1 MPGWDNAPMGDAD
14 GKVRLDKWLWAARMF
29 KTRAL
34 ASEAVQGGRV
44 HVNGQRAKPSREVRL
59 GDTIERLARDHRRF
73 ARPAA
78 SLFADVRALFPVSRQ
93 LMVYDIIEAH
103 MNAAIEFLDAEIAER
118 GSADL
123 LRCRATNRKGKA
135 CQRVPVT
142 GSDYCPSHRYME
154 KLQHKRADDMLA
166 A

>member
-1 MPGWDNAPMGDAD
+1 M
-14 GKVRLDKWLWAARMF
+14 LDSPET
-29 KTRAL
+29 KTRELIEESAMYRYSRAMYRDL
-34 ASEAVQGGRV
+34 TPYLLQDQLRPEL
-44 HVNGQRAKPSREVRL
+44 GQRLLLSACERN
-59 GDTIERLARDHRRF
+59 IERLARDHRRF

-93 LMVYDIIEAH
+93 LLVYDIIEAH
-103 MNAAIEFLDAEIAER
+103 MSAAMDFLDAEIAER

-142 GSDYCPSHRYME
+142 GSDYCPSHRYTE
-154 KLQHKRADDMLA
+154 KLQASRADDMLA

>member
-1 MPGWDNAPMGDAD
+1 MDTPNGLIKDLTED
-14 GKVRLDKWLWAARMF
+14 GAMYRYSRAIYRDLHPHILKGQFRPELGQRLL
-29 KTRAL
+29 L
-34 ASEAVQGGRV
+34 ASCERTV
-44 HVNGQRAKPSREVRL
+44 
-59 GDTIERLARDHRRF
+59 ERLARDHRRF

-78 SLFADVRALFPVSRQ
+78 ALFDDVRALFPVSRQ
-93 LMVYDIIEAH
+93 LMVYGIIEVH
-103 MNAAIEFLDAEIAER
+103 LDAAER

-142 GSDYCPSHRYME
+142 GSDYCPSHRYIE
-154 KLQHKRADDMLA
+154 KLQQEKASSGILA

>member
-1 MPGWDNAPMGDAD
+1 MY
-14 GKVRLDKWLWAARMF
+14 RF
-29 KTRAL
+29 SRAL
-34 ASEAVQGGRV
+34 YRDLHPHLLEGQIRPEL
-44 HVNGQRAKPSREVRL
+44 GQRLLLSAC
-59 GDTIERLARDHRRF
+59 ERTVERMARDHRRF

-93 LMVYDIIEAH
+93 LFVYDVIEAH
-103 MNAAIEFLDAEIAER
+103 VNSALEYLDEEIAER

-135 CQRVPVT
+135 CQRTPLPERE
-142 GSDYCPSHRYME
+142 YCPSH
-154 KLQHKRADDMLA
+154 QHLERAGTKVA

>member
-1 MPGWDNAPMGDAD
+1 MY
-14 GKVRLDKWLWAARMF
+14 RF
-29 KTRAL
+29 SRAIYRDL
-34 ASEAVQGGRV
+34 QPYLLKDQLRPEL
-44 HVNGQRAKPSREVRL
+44 GQRLLLSACER
-59 GDTIERLARDHRRF
+59 TIERLARDHRRF

-78 SLFADVRALFPVSRQ
+78 SLFSDVRALFPVSMQ
-93 LMVYDIIEAH
+93 LMVYDVIEVH
-103 MNAAIEFLDAEIAER
+103 MNNALAYLDEEIAER

-142 GSDYCPSHRYME
+142 GSDYCPSHRYLE
-154 KLQHKRADDMLA
+154 KVQQQRSSGMLA

>member
-1 MPGWDNAPMGDAD
+1 MNEDSDMY
-14 GKVRLDKWLWAARMF
+14 RF
-29 KTRAL
+29 SRAIYRDL
-34 ASEAVQGGRV
+34 QPYLLKDQLRPEL
-44 HVNGQRAKPSREVRL
+44 GQRLLLSACER
-59 GDTIERLARDHRRF
+59 TIERLARDHRRF

-78 SLFADVRALFPVSRQ
+78 SLFSDVRALFPVSMQ
-93 LMVYDIIEAH
+93 LMAYDVIEVH
-103 MNAAIEFLDAEIAER
+103 MDNALAYLDEEIAER

-142 GSDYCPSHRYME
+142 GSDYCPSHRYLE
-154 KLQHKRADDMLA
+154 KVQQQRSSGMLA

>member
-1 MPGWDNAPMGDAD
+1 MY
-14 GKVRLDKWLWAARMF
+14 RF
-29 KTRAL
+29 SRAIYRDL
-34 ASEAVQGGRV
+34 QPHLLKNQPRPEL
-44 HVNGQRAKPSREVRL
+44 GQRLLLSACERN
-59 GDTIERLARDHRRF
+59 IERLARDHRRF

-78 SLFADVRALFPVSRQ
+78 SLFSDVRALFPVSMQ
-93 LMVYDIIEAH
+93 LQVYDVIELH
-103 MNAAIEFLDAEIAER
+103 MNNALAFLDEEIAER

-154 KLQHKRADDMLA
+154 KVQQQRSSGMLA

>member
-1 MPGWDNAPMGDAD
+1 MY
-14 GKVRLDKWLWAARMF
+14 RF
-29 KTRAL
+29 SRAISRDL
-34 ASEAVQGGRV
+34 QPYLLKDQLRPEL
-44 HVNGQRAKPSREVRL
+44 GQRLLLSACER
-59 GDTIERLARDHRRF
+59 TIERLARDHRRF

-78 SLFADVRALFPVSRQ
+78 SLFSDVRALFPVSMQ
-93 LMVYDIIEAH
+93 LMVYDVIEVH
-103 MNAAIEFLDAEIAER
+103 MNNALAYLDEEIAER

-142 GSDYCPSHRYME
+142 GSDYCPSHRYLE
-154 KLQHKRADDMLA
+154 KVQQQRSSGMLA

>member
-1 MPGWDNAPMGDAD
+1 LIKDLTED
-14 GKVRLDKWLWAARMF
+14 GAMYRYS
-29 KTRAL
+29 RAIYREL
-34 ASEAVQGGRV
+34 HPHLLEGQFRPEL
-44 HVNGQRAKPSREVRL
+44 GQRLLLTACERTV
-59 GDTIERLARDHRRF
+59 ERLARDHRRF

-78 SLFADVRALFPVSRQ
+78 ALFHDVRALFPVSHQ
-93 LMVYDIIEAH
+93 LMVYDIIETH
-103 MNAAIEFLDAEIAER
+103 MDAALEYLDAEIAER

-142 GSDYCPSHRYME
+142 GSDYCPSHRYLE
-154 KLQHKRADDMLA
+154 KLQQEKASSGILA

>member
-1 MPGWDNAPMGDAD
+1 MY
-14 GKVRLDKWLWAARMF
+14 RF
-29 KTRAL
+29 SRAIYRDL
-34 ASEAVQGGRV
+34 QPYLLQNQLRPEL
-44 HVNGQRAKPSREVRL
+44 GQRLLLSACER
-59 GDTIERLARDHRRF
+59 TIERLARDHRRF

-78 SLFADVRALFPVSRQ
+78 ALFSDVRALFPVSRQ
-93 LMVYDIIEAH
+93 LMVYDVIEVH
-103 MNAAIEFLDAEIAER
+103 MNAALEYLDQEIAER

-142 GSDYCPSHRYME
+142 GSDYCPSHRSLE
-154 KLQHKRADDMLA
+154 KVQQQRSSGMLA

>member
-1 MPGWDNAPMGDAD
+1 MSATGTLTHFEGAEMY
-14 GKVRLDKWLWAARMF
+14 RYS
-29 KTRAL
+29 RAIYRDL
-34 ASEAVQGGRV
+34 QPLLMEGQIRPEL
-44 HVNGQRAKPSREVRL
+44 GQRLLLTACERTV
-59 GDTIERLARDHRRF
+59 ERLARDYRRF

-78 SLFADVRALFPVSRQ
+78 SLFADVRSLFPVSRQ
-93 LMVYDIIEAH
+93 LLAYDIIEAH
-103 MNAAIEFLDAEIAER
+103 MVAALEYLDQEIADR

-142 GSDYCPSHRYME
+142 GSDFCPSHRFLE
-154 KLQHKRADDMLA
+154 KLQTQRTDAFA

>member
-1 MPGWDNAPMGDAD
+1 MY
-14 GKVRLDKWLWAARMF
+14 RLS
-29 KTRAL
+29 RAL
-34 ASEAVQGGRV
+34 YRDLHPHLLEGQIRPEL
-44 HVNGQRAKPSREVRL
+44 GQRLLLSAC
-59 GDTIERLARDHRRF
+59 ERTVERMARDHRRF

-93 LMVYDIIEAH
+93 LFVYDVIEAH
-103 MNAAIEFLDAEIAER
+103 VNSALEYLDEEIAER

-142 GSDYCPSHRYME
+142 GSDYCPSHRYLE
-154 KLQHKRADDMLA
+154 KLQKDRSDALA

>member
-1 MPGWDNAPMGDAD
+1 MYRYSRAIYRDLNPFLLQDQ
-14 GKVRLDKWLWAARMF
+14 VRPEL
-29 KTRAL
+29 
-34 ASEAVQGGRV
+34 
-44 HVNGQRAKPSREVRL
+44 GQRLLLSACER
-59 GDTIERLARDHRRF
+59 TIERLARDHRRF

-103 MNAAIEFLDAEIAER
+103 MIAAIEFLDAEIAER

>member
-1 MPGWDNAPMGDAD
+1 MY
-14 GKVRLDKWLWAARMF
+14 RF
-29 KTRAL
+29 SRAIYRDL
-34 ASEAVQGGRV
+34 QPHLLKNQPRPEL
-44 HVNGQRAKPSREVRL
+44 GQRLLLSACERN
-59 GDTIERLARDHRRF
+59 IERLARDHRRF

-78 SLFADVRALFPVSRQ
+78 ALFSDVRALFPVSRQ
-93 LMVYDIIEAH
+93 LMVYDVIEVH
-103 MNAAIEFLDAEIAER
+103 MNAALEYLDQEIAER

-142 GSDYCPSHRYME
+142 GSDYCPSHRYLE
-154 KLQHKRADDMLA
+154 KVQQQRSSGMLA

>member
-1 MPGWDNAPMGDAD
+1 MY
-14 GKVRLDKWLWAARMF
+14 RF
-29 KTRAL
+29 SRAIFRDL
-34 ASEAVQGGRV
+34 QPYLLKDQLRPEL
-44 HVNGQRAKPSREVRL
+44 GQRLLLSACER
-59 GDTIERLARDHRRF
+59 TIERLARDHRRF

-78 SLFADVRALFPVSRQ
+78 SLFSDVRALFPVSMQ
-93 LMVYDIIEAH
+93 LMVYDVIEVH
-103 MNAAIEFLDAEIAER
+103 MNNALAYLDEEIAER

-142 GSDYCPSHRYME
+142 GSDYCPSHRYLE
-154 KLQHKRADDMLA
+154 KVQQQRSSGMLA

>member
-1 MPGWDNAPMGDAD
+1 MY
-14 GKVRLDKWLWAARMF
+14 RYS
-29 KTRAL
+29 RAIYRDL
-34 ASEAVQGGRV
+34 QPYLLKNQLRPEL
-44 HVNGQRAKPSREVRL
+44 GQRLLLAACER
-59 GDTIERLARDHRRF
+59 TIERLARDHRRF

-78 SLFADVRALFPVSRQ
+78 ALFSDVRALFPVSMQ
-93 LMVYDIIEAH
+93 LMVYDVIEVH
-103 MNAAIEFLDAEIAER
+103 MNAALEYLDQEIAER

-142 GSDYCPSHRYME
+142 GSDYCPSHRYLE
-154 KLQHKRADDMLA
+154 KVQQQRSSGMLA

>member
-1 MPGWDNAPMGDAD
+1 MY
-14 GKVRLDKWLWAARMF
+14 RF
-29 KTRAL
+29 SRAIYRDL
-34 ASEAVQGGRV
+34 QPHLLKGQLRPEL
-44 HVNGQRAKPSREVRL
+44 GQRLLLSACERN
-59 GDTIERLARDHRRF
+59 IERLARDHRRF

-78 SLFADVRALFPVSRQ
+78 ALFSDVRALFPVSMQ
-93 LMVYDIIEAH
+93 LMAYDVIEVH
-103 MNAAIEFLDAEIAER
+103 MNNALEFLDAEVAER

-142 GSDYCPSHRYME
+142 GSDYCPSHRYIE
-154 KLQHKRADDMLA
+154 KAQQQQRSSGLLA

>member
-1 MPGWDNAPMGDAD
+1 LDSTTTNSRELNEDSDMYRYSRAIYRDLNPFLLQDQ
-14 GKVRLDKWLWAARMF
+14 VRPEL
-29 KTRAL
+29 
-34 ASEAVQGGRV
+34 
-44 HVNGQRAKPSREVRL
+44 GQRLLLSACER
-59 GDTIERLARDHRRF
+59 TIERLARDHRRF

>member
-1 MPGWDNAPMGDAD
+1 LDSTTTNSRELNEDSDMYRYYRAIYRDLNPFLLQDQ
-14 GKVRLDKWLWAARMF
+14 VRPEL
-29 KTRAL
+29 
-34 ASEAVQGGRV
+34 
-44 HVNGQRAKPSREVRL
+44 GQRLLLSACER
-59 GDTIERLARDHRRF
+59 TIERLARDHRRF

-103 MNAAIEFLDAEIAER
+103 MIAAIEFLDAEIAER

>member
-1 MPGWDNAPMGDAD
+1 MY
-14 GKVRLDKWLWAARMF
+14 RF
-29 KTRAL
+29 SRAIYRDL
-34 ASEAVQGGRV
+34 QPHLLKDQLRPEL
-44 HVNGQRAKPSREVRL
+44 GQRLLLAACER
-59 GDTIERLARDHRRF
+59 TIERLARDHRRF

-78 SLFADVRALFPVSRQ
+78 SLFSDVRALFPVSMQ
-93 LMVYDIIEAH
+93 LMVYDVIELH
-103 MNAAIEFLDAEIAER
+103 MNNALVYLDEEIAER

-142 GSDYCPSHRYME
+142 GSDYCPSHRYLE
-154 KLQHKRADDMLA
+154 KVQQQRSSGMLA

>member
-1 MPGWDNAPMGDAD
+1 MY
-14 GKVRLDKWLWAARMF
+14 RF
-29 KTRAL
+29 SRAIYRDL
-34 ASEAVQGGRV
+34 QPYLLQNQLRPEL
-44 HVNGQRAKPSREVRL
+44 GQRLLLSACER
-59 GDTIERLARDHRRF
+59 TIERLARDHRRF

-78 SLFADVRALFPVSRQ
+78 SLFSDVRALFPVSRQ
-93 LMVYDIIEAH
+93 LMVYDIID
-103 MNAAIEFLDAEIAER
+103 MNMKAALEFLDEEIAER

-142 GSDYCPSHRYME
+142 GSDYCPSHRYLE
-154 KLQHKRADDMLA
+154 KVQQQRASGMLA

>member
-1 MPGWDNAPMGDAD
+1 MY
-14 GKVRLDKWLWAARMF
+14 RYS
-29 KTRAL
+29 RAIYRDL
-34 ASEAVQGGRV
+34 QPYLLKDQLRPEL
-44 HVNGQRAKPSREVRL
+44 GQRLLLAACER
-59 GDTIERLARDHRRF
+59 TIERLARDHRRF

-78 SLFADVRALFPVSRQ
+78 SLFSDVRALFPVSMQ
-93 LMVYDIIEAH
+93 LMVYDVIEVH
-103 MNAAIEFLDAEIAER
+103 MTNALAYLDEEIAER

-142 GSDYCPSHRYME
+142 GSDYCPSHRYLE
-154 KLQHKRADDMLA
+154 KVQQQRSSGMLA

>member
-1 MPGWDNAPMGDAD
+1 MY
-14 GKVRLDKWLWAARMF
+14 RF
-29 KTRAL
+29 SRAIYRDL
-34 ASEAVQGGRV
+34 QPYLLQNQLRPEL
-44 HVNGQRAKPSREVRL
+44 GQRLLLSACERN
-59 GDTIERLARDHRRF
+59 IERLARDHRRF

-78 SLFADVRALFPVSRQ
+78 SLFSDVRALFPVSRQ
-93 LMVYDIIEAH
+93 LMVYDIIDVH
-103 MNAAIEFLDAEIAER
+103 MNAALEFLDEEIAER

-142 GSDYCPSHRYME
+142 GSDYCPSHRYLE
-154 KLQHKRADDMLA
+154 KVQQQRSGSGMLA

>member
-1 MPGWDNAPMGDAD
+1 MYRYSRAIFRDLQPYLLQNQ
-14 GKVRLDKWLWAARMF
+14 
-29 KTRAL
+29 TRPEL
-34 ASEAVQGGRV
+34 
-44 HVNGQRAKPSREVRL
+44 GQRLLLSACER
-59 GDTIERLARDHRRF
+59 TIERLARDHRRF

-78 SLFADVRALFPVSRQ
+78 ALFADVRALFPVSRQ
-93 LMVYDIIEAH
+93 LFVYDIIENH
-103 MNAAIEFLDAEIAER
+103 MVAALEFLDQEIAER

-142 GSDYCPSHRYME
+142 GSDYCPSHRYLE
-154 KLQHKRADDMLA
+154 KLQQQRRGSDVLA

>member
-1 MPGWDNAPMGDAD
+1 MY
-14 GKVRLDKWLWAARMF
+14 RF
-29 KTRAL
+29 SRAIYRDL
-34 ASEAVQGGRV
+34 QPYLLKDQLRPEL
-44 HVNGQRAKPSREVRL
+44 GQRLLLSACERN
-59 GDTIERLARDHRRF
+59 IERLARDHRRF

-78 SLFADVRALFPVSRQ
+78 ALFSDVRALFPVSMQ
-93 LMVYDIIEAH
+93 LMAYDVIEVH
-103 MNAAIEFLDAEIAER
+103 MNNALEFLDAEVAER

-142 GSDYCPSHRYME
+142 GSDYCPSHRYIE
-154 KLQHKRADDMLA
+154 KAQQQQRSSGLLA

>member
-1 MPGWDNAPMGDAD
+1 MGQ
-14 GKVRLDKWLWAARMF
+14 VRDKQTSEEIAMYRYS
-29 KTRAL
+29 RAIYRDLHPHLLKDQLRPEL
-34 ASEAVQGGRV
+34 A
-44 HVNGQRAKPSREVRL
+44 HRL
-59 GDTIERLARDHRRF
+59 LLSACERTIERLARDHRRF

-78 SLFADVRALFPVSRQ
+78 ALFADIRALFPVSRQ
-93 LMVYDIIEAH
+93 LAIYDVIEAH
-103 MNAAIEFLDAEIAER
+103 MDRALEYLDQEIAER

-142 GSDYCPSHRYME
+142 GSDFCPSHRYLE
-154 KLQHKRADDMLA
+154 KVQEQRSSEVLA

>member
-1 MPGWDNAPMGDAD
+1 MY
-14 GKVRLDKWLWAARMF
+14 RYS
-29 KTRAL
+29 RAIYRDL
-34 ASEAVQGGRV
+34 QPYLLQNQLRPEL
-44 HVNGQRAKPSREVRL
+44 GQRLLLSACERTV
-59 GDTIERLARDHRRF
+59 ERLARDHRRF

-78 SLFADVRALFPVSRQ
+78 ALFADVRALFPVSRQ
-93 LMVYDIIEAH
+93 LFVYDIIEAH
-103 MNAAIEFLDAEIAER
+103 MTAALEYLDQEIAER